1 VRPNKQQVTKGKIMN
16 KNLLKI
22 VAASL
27 IASSLAGCAAPILM
41 GGVFAGGVIVA
52 SDRRTSGTLIEDEG
66 IELRSASRIREAL
79 VERAHVNVNSYN
91 RQVLLTGEVPTEADK
106 VAAEQIV
113 NKVENVKSVV
123 NELAVL
129 GNSTLTA
136 RSSDT
141 LVTSRVKAALVD
153 DKELYVNAFK
163 IVTERGTVYMMGRV
177 TKREA
182 DLATAVVRGQ
192 SGVQK
197 VVRLL
202 EIISDEEL
210 KRLQPPPAPQAE
222 MKSTPIMS
230 GSGTPWTTST
240 PK

>member
-1 VRPNKQQVTKGKIMN
+1 MN
-16 KNLLKI
+16 KTLLKI
-22 VAASL
+22 ASVVL
-27 IASSLAGCAAPILM
+27 LASSLTACVAPVIL
-41 GGVFAGGVIVA
+41 GGAFAGGVLVA
-52 SDRRTSGTLIEDEG
+52 SDRRTSGTFIEDEG
-66 IELRSASRIREAL
+66 IELRAASRIREAL
-79 VERAHVNVNSYN
+79 VERAHVNINSYN
-91 RQVLLTGEVPTEADK
+91 RQVLITGEVPTEADK
-106 VAAEQIV
+106 AAVEQIV
-113 NKVENVKSVV
+113 GKVENVKSVV

-136 RSSDT
+136 RSSDS

-153 DKELYVNAFK
+153 DKELFANAFK

-182 DLATAVVRGQ
+182 DLATAVVRAQ

-202 EIISDEEL
+202 EFISDEEL
-210 KRLQPPPAPQAE
+210 KKLVPPPAPVQE
-222 MKSTPIMS
+222 MKATPIMT
-230 GSGTPWTTST
+230 GSGTPLVTTS

>member
-1 VRPNKQQVTKGKIMN
+1 MN
-16 KNLLKI
+16 QTLLKLI
-22 VAASL
+22 SAGLVASG
-27 IASSLAGCAAPILM
+27 LAGCAAPILL
-41 GGVFAGGVIVA
+41 GGAFVGGALVA
-52 SDRRTSGTLIEDEG
+52 SDRRTTGAQIEDEG
-66 IELRSASRIREAL
+66 IELRSSSRIRDAL

-91 RQVLLTGEVPTEADK
+91 RQVLITGEVPTEADK
-106 VAAEQIV
+106 AAVEQIV
-113 NKVENVKSVV
+113 SKVENVKSVV

-136 RSSDT
+136 RSSDS

-153 DKELYVNAFK
+153 DKELYANAFK

-210 KRLQPPPAPQAE
+210 KRLQPPPAPVQE
-222 MKSTPIMS
+222 MRSTPVMT
-230 GSGTPWTTST
+230 GSGAPLTTSS

>member
-1 VRPNKQQVTKGKIMN
+1 
-16 KNLLKI
+16 
-22 VAASL
+22 
-27 IASSLAGCAAPILM
+27 M

-210 KRLQPPPAPQAE
+210 KRLQPPAAPQAE

>member
-1 VRPNKQQVTKGKIMN
+1 MN
-16 KNLLKI
+16 KNLLTA

-27 IASSLAGCAAPILM
+27 VVSALAGCAAPLFI
-41 GGVFAGGVIVA
+41 GGAFAGGVLMA
-52 SDRRTSGTLIEDEG
+52 TDRRTSGAQIEDEG
-66 IELRSASRIREAL
+66 IELRTASRVREAL
-79 VERAHVNVNSYN
+79 VERAHVNINSYN
-91 RQVLLTGEVPTEADK
+91 RQVLLTGEVPTEQDK
-106 VAAEQIV
+106 AAVEQIA

-136 RSSDT
+136 RSSDS

-153 DKELYVNAFK
+153 DKELYANAFK

-177 TKREA
+177 SKREA
-182 DLATAVVRGQ
+182 DLATTVVRGQ

-210 KRLQPPPAPQAE
+210 KRLLPTPVPVQE
-222 MKSTPIMS
+222 MTSTPVMT
-230 GSGTPWTTST
+230 GSGTPLMTSS

>member
-1 VRPNKQQVTKGKIMN
+1 MN
-16 KNLLKI
+16 KSLLKI
-22 VAASL
+22 ASVVL
-27 IASSLAGCAAPILM
+27 IASSLTACVAPVIL
-41 GGVFAGGVIVA
+41 GGAFAGGVLMA

-66 IELRSASRIREAL
+66 IELRAASRIRDAL

-91 RQVLLTGEVPTEADK
+91 RQVLITGEVPTEADK
-106 VAAEQIV
+106 AAVEQIV

-136 RSSDT
+136 RSSDS

-153 DKELYVNAFK
+153 DKELFANAFK

-177 TKREA
+177 TRREA

-202 EIISDEEL
+202 EFISDEEL
-210 KRLQPPPAPQAE
+210 KRLTPAPASQTE
-222 MKSTPIMS
+222 MKATPVTT
-230 GSGTPWTTST
+230 GSGTPFTTTS

>member
-1 VRPNKQQVTKGKIMN
+1 MN
-16 KNLLKI
+16 KNLLTA

-27 IASSLAGCAAPILM
+27 VASALAGCAAPLFI
-41 GGVFAGGVIVA
+41 GGAFAGGVLMA
-52 SDRRTSGTLIEDEG
+52 TDRRTSGAQIEDEG
-66 IELRSASRIREAL
+66 IELRAASRVREAL
-79 VERAHVNVNSYN
+79 VERAHVNINSYN
-91 RQVLLTGEVPTEADK
+91 RQVLLTGEVPTEQDK
-106 VAAEQIV
+106 AAVEQIA

-136 RSSDT
+136 RSSDS

-153 DKELYVNAFK
+153 DKELYANAFK

-177 TKREA
+177 SKREA
-182 DLATAVVRGQ
+182 DLATTVVRGQ

-210 KRLQPPPAPQAE
+210 KRLLPAPAPVQE
-222 MKSTPIMS
+222 MTSTPVMT
-230 GSGTPWTTST
+230 GSGTPLTTSS

>member
-1 VRPNKQQVTKGKIMN
+1 MN
-16 KNLLKI
+16 KNILKI
-22 VAASL
+22 VSAGL
-27 IASSLAGCAAPILM
+27 IASSLVGCAAPILLGGAFV
-41 GGVFAGGVIVA
+41 GGVMMA
-52 SDRRTSGTLIEDEG
+52 SDRRTSGAQIEDEG
-66 IELRSASRIREAL
+66 IELRSASRIRDAL
-79 VERAHVNVNSYN
+79 VERVHVNVNSYN
-91 RQVLLTGEVPTEADK
+91 RQVLITGEVPMEADK
-106 VAAEQIV
+106 VTVEQIV

-129 GNSTLTA
+129 GNSTLTQ

-153 DKELYVNAFK
+153 DKELSASAFK
-163 IVTERGTVYMMGRV
+163 IVTERGMVYMMGRV

-192 SGVQK
+192 TGVQK

-210 KRLQPPPAPQAE
+210 KRLQPPPAPVTE
-222 MKSTPIMS
+222 MKATPVMT
-230 GSGTPWTTST
+230 GSGTPLTTSS

>member
-1 VRPNKQQVTKGKIMN
+1 MN
-16 KNLLKI
+16 KNLLTA

-27 IASSLAGCAAPILM
+27 VVSALAGCAAPLFI
-41 GGVFAGGVIVA
+41 GGAFAGGVLMA
-52 SDRRTSGTLIEDEG
+52 TDRRTSGAQIEDEG
-66 IELRSASRIREAL
+66 IELRAASRVREAL
-79 VERAHVNVNSYN
+79 VERAHVNINSYN
-91 RQVLLTGEVPTEADK
+91 RQVLLTGEVPTEQDK
-106 VAAEQIV
+106 AAVEQIA

-136 RSSDT
+136 RSSDS

-153 DKELYVNAFK
+153 DKELYANAFK

-177 TKREA
+177 SKREA
-182 DLATAVVRGQ
+182 DLATTVVRGQ

-210 KRLQPPPAPQAE
+210 KRLLPTPVPVQE
-222 MKSTPIMS
+222 MTSTPVMT
-230 GSGTPWTTST
+230 GSGTPLMTSS

>member
-1 VRPNKQQVTKGKIMN
+1 MR
-16 KNLLKI
+16 KNLLSA

-27 IASSLAGCAAPILM
+27 VVSSLAGCAAPFLI
-41 GGVFAGGVIVA
+41 GGAFAGGVLMA
-52 SDRRTSGTLIEDEG
+52 TDRRTSGAQVEDEG
-66 IELRSASRIREAL
+66 IELRAASRVREAL
-79 VERAHVNVNSYN
+79 VERAHVNINSYN
-91 RQVLLTGEVPTEADK
+91 RQVLITGEVPTEADK
-106 VAAEQIV
+106 AAVEQIA

-136 RSSDT
+136 RSSDS

-153 DKELYVNAFK
+153 DKELYANAFK

-182 DLATAVVRGQ
+182 DLATAIVRGQ

-202 EIISDEEL
+202 EIISEEEL
-210 KRLQPPPAPQAE
+210 KRLLPAPAPQVE
-222 MKSTPIMS
+222 MKSTPVMT
-230 GSGTPWTTST
+230 GSGGTLNSSS